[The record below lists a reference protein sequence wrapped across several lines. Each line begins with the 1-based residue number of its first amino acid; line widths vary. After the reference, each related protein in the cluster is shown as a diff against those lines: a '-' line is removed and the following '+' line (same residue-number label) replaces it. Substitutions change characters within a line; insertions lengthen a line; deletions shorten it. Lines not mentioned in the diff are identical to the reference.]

1 MAFLKY
7 MTAGITNTF
16 LKIINNNMII
26 GNFESFIG
34 VKQASIISSKDFCY
48 FSKNFLIF
56 DTKIVFVSN
65 IEKFSTSTLIFIFK
79 S

>member
-48 FSKNFLIF
+48 FSKNFSIF

>member
-48 FSKNFLIF
+48 SSKNFSIF
-56 DTKIVFVSN
+56 DTKIVFVSYQCFVKN
-65 IEKFSTSTLIFIFK
+65 SPQAP
-79 S
+79 